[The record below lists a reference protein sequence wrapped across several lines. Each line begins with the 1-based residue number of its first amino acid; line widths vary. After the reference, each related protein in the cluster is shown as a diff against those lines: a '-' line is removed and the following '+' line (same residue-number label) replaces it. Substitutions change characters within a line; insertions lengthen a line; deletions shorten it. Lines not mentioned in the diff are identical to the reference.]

1 LATPDDGVNWQ
12 LPLDTGGWSDFVRCT
27 PHISPWGQA
36 RNGEGRCAMSGRIGA
51 MLVAAALV
59 LAAALAGGAGW
70 GP

>member
-1 LATPDDGVNWQ
+1 
-12 LPLDTGGWSDFVRCT
+12 
-27 PHISPWGQA
+27 
-36 RNGEGRCAMSGRIGA
+36 MSGRIGA